1 MRKLVLICVILVN
14 IGRAD
19 TIGDKY
25 TPNPFSQSILSQ
37 TCGIQNTGQ
46 SAYKQLTLTSQRVLL
61 ALQEQNPNML
71 MQALKEQVKSYQ
83 MAINAAYQTIELYDY
98 IVKEFSS
105 PLLPQTSSQAQNLV
119 NEKILKQQETIQW
132 FQEQI
137 RSTQNNISTYQIYR
151 TGEEFL
157 GAYDGGSEF
166 FLNLIQFSR
175 QQLEVIEA
183 ELVGCEKTKGL
194 YK

>member
-1 MRKLVLICVILVN
+1 MKRLVLICVILVN

-25 TPNPFSQSILSQ
+25 TPNPFLQSIFSQ

-46 SAYKQLTLTSQRVLL
+46 SAYKQLILTSQRVLL

-83 MAINAAYQTIELYDY
+83 MVINFANQIIEFFDSMD
-98 IVKEFSS
+98 KEFSS
-105 PLLPQTSSQAQNLV
+105 LLPLTLPQAQNPT
-119 NEKILKQQETIQW
+119 NKKILEQQEVIQW
-132 FQEQI
+132 FQEAI
-137 RSTQNNISTYQIYR
+137 RSTQNNISTYQTYR

-157 GAYDGGSEF
+157 RAYDGGPEF
-166 FLNLIQFSR
+166 FLNLIQHSR
-175 QQLEVIEA
+175 QQLEIIEA
-183 ELVGCEKTKGL
+183 ELVKCDKTKGL